1 MASRLQPPS
10 SPSSFDAVWGQIQKS
25 LTQGVEGRP
34 AGEGW
39 KTVRE
44 FASSCEPKIAVSHA
58 RNILH
63 DLSDRGLMEKAKGKD
78 GAHWSIYYRPKM

>member
-1 MASRLQPPS
+1 MPRPPS
-10 SPSSFDAVWGQIQKS
+10 KNFDTAWANLIQKS
-25 LTQGVEGRP
+25 LVQGSNGRP

-44 FASSCEPKIAVSHA
+44 FAISCEPKIAVSHA

-63 DLSDRGLMEKAKGKD
+63 DLLDKGVMEKARGKD
-78 GAHWSIYYRPKM
+78 GAHWSHYYRPKM

>member
-1 MASRLQPPS
+1 M
-10 SPSSFDAVWGQIQKS
+10 
-25 LTQGVEGRP
+25 
-34 AGEGW
+34 
-39 KTVRE
+39 RE